1 VSECDSVVPELPALI
16 TGEVDEN
23 LGAHLEAHFARCPEC
38 RRELLEMRR
47 LIGLVSRAPLEHRPP
62 EHLEN
67 DVFDFLEVEPVA
79 RAVRNAPLEH
89 EPPPDL
95 EHKALERVGVV
106 SSGPSRWQRASAYL
120 APALAACLLIVGFLA
135 LTNDDEE
142 AEDGAPP
149 GETLAQLTFAPPS
162 ADPSWT
168 PIEGAIVERDDGTF
182 EVTVDFDDYP
192 EVSGEK
198 NCRLDLV
205 DADGD
210 SITVARFQISK
221 ANTDWWS
228 ASWTLPGDPRD
239 YESLEMFVEDRST
252 GAERSVLEAP
262 IDDA

>member
-1 VSECDSVVPELPALI
+1 MSECDSILPDLPALI
-16 TGEVDEN
+16 TGELGEAR
-23 LGAHLEAHFARCPEC
+23 GAHLEAHLAGCPRC

-62 EHLEN
+62 EHLEH
-67 DVFDFLEVEPVA
+67 DIFSFLELEPVT
-79 RAVRNAPLEH
+79 RAVRDAPLEH

-95 EHKALERVGVV
+95 EHRALERAGVAG
-106 SSGPSRWQRASAYL
+106 SGPSRWQRTSAYL
-120 APALAACLLIVGFLA
+120 APALAACLLIVGFIA
-135 LTNDDEE
+135 LTGDDDS
-142 AEDGAPP
+142 AGDGAPP
-149 GETLAQLTFAPPS
+149 GETLTELTFAPPS

-182 EVTVDFDDYP
+182 EVAVDFDDYP
-192 EVSGEK
+192 EVSGEQ

-210 SITVARFQISK
+210 GTTVARFQISK

-228 ASWTLPGDPRD
+228 ASWPLPGDPRD

-262 IDDA
+262 IDA

>member
-1 VSECDSVVPELPALI
+1 VSECDSVLVDLPALI
-16 TGEVDEN
+16 TGELDEAMSA
-23 LGAHLEAHFARCPEC
+23 LVEAHLSDCPRC

-62 EHLEN
+62 EQLEH
-67 DVFDFLEVEPVA
+67 DVFSFLELEPVA
-79 RAVRNAPLEH
+79 HAVRNAPLEH

-95 EHKALERVGVV
+95 EHRALERAGVV
-106 SSGPSRWQRASAYL
+106 SPGPSKWQRVSAYL

-135 LTNDDEE
+135 LTGDDEG
-142 AEDGAPP
+142 AEDGEPP
-149 GETLAQLTFAPPS
+149 GETLTELTFAPPS

-168 PIEGAIVERDDGTF
+168 PVEGAIVERDDGTF
-182 EVTVDFDDYP
+182 EVTVDFEDYP
-192 EVSGEK
+192 EVSGEQ

-205 DADGD
+205 DAVGDGT
-210 SITVARFQISK
+210 TVARFQISE

-228 ASWTLPGDPRD
+228 ASWPLPGDPRD

-262 IDDA
+262 IDA